1 MQLPQSRVRQIINLD
16 EETGMVT
23 KEALVLITKA
33 TELFIHDLGG
43 YCAQTAKV
51 QKRKTLQLTDIL

>member
-1 MQLPQSRVRQIINLD
+1 
-16 EETGMVT
+16 MVT